1 MRRLFTL
8 ALWAF
13 VFITKGQNTI
23 EWDGI
28 YQLQLSDFQSPAT
41 QIGGV
46 TIYSLHSAA
55 SFDFS
60 FSMTSGE
67 FMFTKNFNP
76 KVNCTFRR
84 DAASM
89 VSPDSARAND
99 LLGFARYE
107 FDLAELYA
115 RKFRKR
121 LYEEKDAF
129 SDASFF
135 QPIYD
140 SVQMEFA
147 QRHTLAGKM
156 TDVGGN
162 REKLQELHQEVLN
175 EIQQLPEFCKLC
187 KPSKKKKK

>member
-1 MRRLFTL
+1 MKRFITL
-8 ALWAF
+8 VFCAF
-13 VFITKGQNTI
+13 VFFTKGQNTI

-28 YQLQLSDFQSPAT
+28 YQLRLSDFQSPAT

-55 SFDFS
+55 SFDFAFAMS
-60 FSMTSGE
+60 NGE

-84 DAASM
+84 DAASL
-89 VSPDSARAND
+89 VAPDSIFAND

-129 SDASFF
+129 SDVSFF

-140 SVQMEFA
+140 SVHMEFA
-147 QRHTLAGKM
+147 QRHTIAGKV
-156 TDVGGN
+156 TDLGRN
-162 REKLQELHQEVLN
+162 REKLHELQQEVLN
-175 EIQQLPEFCKLC
+175 EIQDLSDFCKLC
-187 KPSKKKKK
+187 KPTKKKRK

>member
-1 MRRLFTL
+1 MRRLFTIAFL
-8 ALWAF
+8 AF
-13 VFITKGQNTI
+13 FFIVKGQNTI

-28 YQLQLSDFQSPAT
+28 YQLRLSDFQSPAT

-60 FSMTSGE
+60 FSMSSGE

-76 KVNCTFRR
+76 KVNCSFNRG
-84 DAASM
+84 AASM
-89 VSPDSARAND
+89 VAPDSARAND
-99 LLGFARYE
+99 LLSFARYE

-140 SVQMEFA
+140 SVQNGICTTTYPCRE
-147 QRHTLAGKM
+147 T
-156 TDVGGN
+156 N
-162 REKLQELHQEVLN
+162 RRGPKQGETRRSCTRR
-175 EIQQLPEFCKLC
+175 F
-187 KPSKKKKK
+187 

>member
-1 MRRLFTL
+1 MKRFFTL
-8 ALWAF
+8 AFWAF
-13 VFITKGQNTI
+13 VFIAKGQNTI

-84 DAASM
+84 DAASL
-89 VSPDSARAND
+89 VAPDSIFAND

-147 QRHTLAGKM
+147 RRHTLAGKM
-156 TDVGGN
+156 TDVGRNG
-162 REKLQELHQEVLN
+162 EKLQELHQEVLN
-175 EIQQLPEFCKLC
+175 EIQLLPDFCKMC
-187 KPSKKKKK
+187 KPSKKKKE

>member
-8 ALWAF
+8 AFWAF
-13 VFITKGQNTI
+13 VFIAKGQNTI

-28 YQLQLSDFQSPAT
+28 YQLRLSDFQSPAT

-60 FSMTSGE
+60 FAMTSGE

-84 DAASM
+84 DAASL
-89 VSPDSARAND
+89 VAPDSTFAND

-115 RKFRKR
+115 RKFRKS

-129 SDASFF
+129 SNASFF

-140 SVQMEFA
+140 SVQREFA

-156 TDVGGN
+156 TDVGRN
-162 REKLQELHQEVLN
+162 KDKLQELHREVLN
-175 EIQQLPEFCKLC
+175 EIQQLPDFCKLC